1 MKIESKPLRVLVMIS
16 IGAIMSITLILLG
29 CSQHLA
35 AVLTGGALF
44 FIWPVLG
51 GKW

>member
-1 MKIESKPLRVLVMIS
+1 MRIGSKTIRVLALIG
-16 IGAIMSITLILLG
+16 IGAVLSVTLVLLG